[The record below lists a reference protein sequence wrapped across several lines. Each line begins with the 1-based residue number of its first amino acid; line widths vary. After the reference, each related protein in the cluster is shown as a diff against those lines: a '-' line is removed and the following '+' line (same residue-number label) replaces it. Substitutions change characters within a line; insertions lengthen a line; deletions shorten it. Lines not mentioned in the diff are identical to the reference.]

1 MSLKSKQMHLD
12 MSEVTRNLT
21 RLNVVIMPAKIK
33 MGLTMA
39 GTQFMMDCVT
49 GVPTVPIKR
58 PDYAEL
64 TRKAGELRASG
75 ALYVDR
81 VKKGSTVKYGETAT
95 GKYQPMG
102 YGGTPVLPFS
112 HEACVVFNAPYA
124 AKQHEEFPEK
134 TEPTAGKYF
143 MSSKLYGNAPT
154 YMGILAR
161 TIKL

>member
-21 RLNVVIMPAKIK
+21 RLNVVIMPAKVR

-39 GTQFMMDCVT
+39 GAQFMADCVT

-58 PDYAEL
+58 PDYVEL
-64 TRKAGELRASG
+64 NRRAGELRASG
-75 ALYVDR
+75 ALFVDK

-95 GKYQPMG
+95 GKYQPLG
-102 YGGTPVLPFS
+102 YGGTPVLPMS

-124 AKQHEEFPEK
+124 ALQHEEFPTK
-134 TEPTAGKYF
+134 SEPAAGKYF
-143 MSSKLYGNAPT
+143 ISTKLYGNAPV

-161 TIKL
+161 AIKL